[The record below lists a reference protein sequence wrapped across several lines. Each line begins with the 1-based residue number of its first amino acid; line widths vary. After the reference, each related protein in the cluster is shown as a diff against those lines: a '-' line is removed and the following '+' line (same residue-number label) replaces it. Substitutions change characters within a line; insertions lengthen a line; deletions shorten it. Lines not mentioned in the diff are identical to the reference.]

1 MNSHFRRILTIARK
15 EITVLFAKPLERK
28 FIIIPPIVLMFVFSW
43 AATMEVRNVDVAIWD
58 RDHGVWSQNIVQAI
72 QGSPLFR
79 SVKYLDSPQ
88 QAQKILDRQQSML
101 LVSFGDDFSRR
112 VEACQ
117 VVSVQVI
124 IDGRKAN
131 AAQIVQAYIMTII
144 NEVTRQTPLYEQ
156 LADGEEIPRVQIET
170 VNWFNPNLDF
180 TWFYL
185 PNLIGMISMFMCFI
199 LTGLSVA
206 RERELGTFDQMLVS
220 PASPTE
226 IAIAKLIPGGL
237 VAMAHGTVFLLGAH
251 FYFKIP
257 FEGSLVLLYAAML
270 VFAIACCGIGLM
282 ISSIVATQQQAFLG
296 CFIVAVPLVLLSGFV
311 APVTNMPLFF
321 QYLGQ
326 ADPLRHFMSIIQG
339 VFLKD
344 VSWDKAQVDL
354 GKMLIISVVTSVVA
368 VRMFKKRV

>member
-1 MNSHFRRILTIARK
+1 MNTHIRRILIITRK

-28 FIIIPPIVLMFVFSW
+28 FIIIPPIILMFVFSW

-58 RDHGVWSQNIVQAI
+58 RDRGVWSQNIVQAI

-79 SVKYLDSPQ
+79 SVKYLENPEQVQKTIDHQ
-88 QAQKILDRQQSML
+88 QAML
-101 LVSFGDDFSRR
+101 LISFNDDFSRR
-112 VEACQ
+112 IEAGLMA
-117 VVSVQVI
+117 SVQVI

-144 NEVTRQTPLYEQ
+144 NEVALQTPLYKQ
-156 LADGEEIPRVQIET
+156 LTDDGEIPRVQIET
-170 VNWFNPNLDF
+170 VNWFNPNLEF
-180 TWFYL
+180 TWFYI

-220 PASPTE
+220 PASPIE

-237 VAMAHGTVFLLGAH
+237 VAMAHGTFFLLGAH

-270 VFAIACCGIGLM
+270 VFAIACCGIGLL

-296 CFIVAVPLVLLSGFV
+296 CFMVAVPLVLLSGFV
-311 APVTNMPLFF
+311 APVSNMPIFF

-326 ADPLRHFMSIIQG
+326 ADPLRHFMNIIQG

-344 VSWDKAQVDL
+344 VSWDRAQVDL
-354 GKMLIISVVTSVVA
+354 GKMLIISIITSIVA
-368 VRMFKKRV
+368 VRMFKKRL